1 MIGKLTYVCSPVQI
15 KVKSDALALEYTEDG
30 LLFTDG
36 TELKAD
42 VIVFA
47 TGFVGSMKVAIRD
60 MLGSD
65 VADRIEDFW
74 GINEEGE
81 IKGAFKPSGRKK
93 SVTLVQR
100 VIALTTHLDPH
111 LWMHGGTCIH
121 ARYMSRFIAL
131 QVRAALDG
139 TPLPQAPKV

>member
-1 MIGKLTYVCSPVQI
+1 MPLK
-15 KVKSDALALEYTEDG
+15 YTEDG
-30 LLFTDG
+30 LKFTDG

-42 VIVFA
+42 LIVFA

-60 MLGSD
+60 MLGSG

-93 SVTLVQR
+93 SVALQPR
-100 VIALTTHLDPH
+100 VTILTIHLDPH

-121 ARYMSRFIAL
+121 ARYMSRYIAL
-131 QVRAALDG
+131 QIRAALDG
-139 TPLPQAPKV
+139 TPLPQPPKA